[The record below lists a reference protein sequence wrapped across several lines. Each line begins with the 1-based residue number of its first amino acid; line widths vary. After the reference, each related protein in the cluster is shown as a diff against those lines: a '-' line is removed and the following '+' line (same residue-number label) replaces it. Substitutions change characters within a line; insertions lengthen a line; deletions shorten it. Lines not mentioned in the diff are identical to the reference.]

1 MTSKKTSTGLPGAFE
16 THTGDELAKLAENLW
31 KAQQKVKIAKTKV
44 DALKESADALEAEL
58 QNAMIAAKLESVASK
73 HATCSLKRTDFASI
87 TDDREF
93 FAFASK
99 KANWDLLYK
108 RVNNAAAKARWEV
121 GVAVPGIE
129 KATRVDLSVTT
140 RSVK

>member
-1 MTSKKTSTGLPGAFE
+1 MTKKTTPTGLPGAFE
-16 THTGDELAKLAENLW
+16 THTGDELAKLAESLW

-58 QNAMIAAKLESVASK
+58 QHAMIAAKLESVASK
-73 HATCSLKRTDFASI
+73 HATCSLKRTEIATI
-87 TDDREF
+87 TDDRAF

-108 RVNNAAAKARWEV
+108 RANNAACKARWEDDV
-121 GVAVPGIE
+121 VVPGVE
-129 KATRVDLSVTT
+129 KATRVDLSVTS